1 MLQVNSLAYSY
12 APYLGELNFKL
23 LYFIRRKLCF
33 SHFMFWNLKKK
44 KLYIFVVYLC
54 DIITREKET
63 KLQKKN
69 KNEIDESGNTTM
81 LHLNANFEHLFEK
94 FGHWVFILI
103 YYYSYHLSQ
112 CFHYHLLLEFKV
124 NIEVN
129 LRSGRTPPTTTKF
142 IWRNAKHDSIRVYR
156 NSAKTNKIMYGNE
169 LLNGNRFLQLFN
181 IFKMPH
187 WKS

>member
-1 MLQVNSLAYSY
+1 MLCFTSIIYGESSRRLRSFESHHSENIHQKRCQVPSAKISFKPPLKMLQVNSLAYSY

-69 KNEIDESGNTTM
+69 KNEIDESGNTTI
-81 LHLNANFEHLFEK
+81 LHLNANFEHLF
-94 FGHWVFILI
+94 WA
-103 YYYSYHLSQ
+103 LS
-112 CFHYHLLLEFKV
+112 FYFNLLL
-124 NIEVN
+124 
-129 LRSGRTPPTTTKF
+129 F
-142 IWRNAKHDSIRVYR
+142 ISFITVFSLSFIVRI
-156 NSAKTNKIMYGNE
+156 
-169 LLNGNRFLQLFN
+169 
-181 IFKMPH
+181 
-187 WKS
+187 

>member
-1 MLQVNSLAYSY
+1 MRLIWESWI
-12 APYLGELNFKL
+12 LNYYILFVGNCA
-23 LYFIRRKLCF
+23 FHILCF
-33 SHFMFWNLKKK
+33 EFKKKK

-69 KNEIDESGNTTM
+69 KNEIDESGNTTI

-129 LRSGRTPPTTTKF
+129 LRSGRTTTTKF

-156 NSAKTNKIMYGNE
+156 NSVKTNTIMYGNE